1 MFVPIPIQM
10 DKDMHRFDKDMHRFD
25 KDIHR
30 FASTLLIFRTVVIIT
45 PLSEG
50 GGGILG
56 LTSPHVCAYSNPEPA
71 FSTSYVVVSFY
82 FFFGE

>member
-1 MFVPIPIQM
+1 VKIFHSPLLISGSPTEYIQAM

-50 GGGILG
+50 GGI
-56 LTSPHVCAYSNPEPA
+56 
-71 FSTSYVVVSFY
+71 
-82 FFFGE
+82 